1 MTWLNVCLVDGGG
14 VFIVLALSSFSPRR
28 LSFLECLSGA
38 AVFKLGL
45 IINYRRRKGKKAGKE
60 TSGEEAGHLLT

>member
-1 MTWLNVCLVDGGG
+1 MTWLNVCLVDGG
-14 VFIVLALSSFSPRR
+14 VFIVLALSSFSPR
-28 LSFLECLSGA
+28 LSFLECFSGA
-38 AVFKLGL
+38 TVFKLGL